1 MERADVRLAADE
13 LMIDERTV
21 AMTAA
26 YLDALAKREV
36 DACEVVAYLLR
47 PDVMTKALWGGDA
60 GASNGPQRG
69 TAEG

>member
-1 MERADVRLAADE
+1 MERADVQLAADE

-47 PDVMTKALWGGDA
+47 PDVMTKALWG
-60 GASNGPQRG
+60 R
-69 TAEG
+69 